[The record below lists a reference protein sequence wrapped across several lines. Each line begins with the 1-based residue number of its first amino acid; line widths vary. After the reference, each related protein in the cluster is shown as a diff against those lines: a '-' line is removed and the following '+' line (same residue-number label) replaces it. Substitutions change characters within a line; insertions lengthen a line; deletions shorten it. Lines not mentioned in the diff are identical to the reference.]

1 MEVHQEKI
9 EMKTLS
15 AVMNKLQADGYTA
28 NFIVQSGNLKVAD
41 KSTLYRPEQVKIDNF
56 YRFEGESDPAD
67 MSILYA
73 IETDDGIK
81 GVISDAYG
89 TYADPGVSKFI
100 AAVEEI
106 SKKTDPSNLQEQK

>member
-15 AVMNKLQADGYTA
+15 ACMNKLQADGYTA
-28 NFIVQSGNLKVAD
+28 NFMVQNGNLKVAD
-41 KSTLYRPEQVKIDNF
+41 QNTLYRPEQVKINNF

-67 MSILYA
+67 TSILYA

-81 GVISDAYG
+81 GLVSDAYG
-89 TYADPGVSKFI
+89 VYADQGVAKFI
-100 AAVEEI
+100 NAVEEI
-106 SKKTDPSNLQEQK
+106 SKKTDPSKLEQQ